1 MMTKKKLA
9 INKSIFGSME
19 KSRRPAALFPY
30 DERAV
35 CFKDY
40 GNILKITSDDRAE
53 EDAGFPI

>member
-1 MMTKKKLA
+1 MMMKKKLA

-35 CFKDY
+35 CFK
-40 GNILKITSDDRAE
+40 ITCDDRAGE
-53 EDAGFPI
+53 NAGFPI